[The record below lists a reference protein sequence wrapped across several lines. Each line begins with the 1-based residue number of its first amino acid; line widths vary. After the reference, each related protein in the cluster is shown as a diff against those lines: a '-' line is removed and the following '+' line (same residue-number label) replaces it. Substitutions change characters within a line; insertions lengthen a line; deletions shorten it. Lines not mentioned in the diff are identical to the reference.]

1 MPERGS
7 LHPIT
12 QITNRICDIFSQ
24 MGFDVVEGPEVESDY
39 YNFEALNI
47 PKNHPAR
54 DMQDTFYV
62 SDNVVLRTHTSPTQ
76 PRVMEKQQPPVR
88 IIAPG
93 KVYRCD
99 SDLTH
104 TPMFHQVEGLLVDRK
119 VSFSDLKGILTAFVH
134 QMFDEQTTLRF
145 RPSFFPFT
153 EPSAEVDIRCV
164 ICRGKGCRVCS
175 HTGWLEVLGSGMV
188 HPAVFE
194 NVGYDT
200 SRYTGF
206 AFGMG
211 VERIA
216 MLKYGLS
223 TISGAISTTIMPIP
237 ESILTECSFEPMKV
251 SLSWLNEYVP
261 ITLEVSALADALT
274 MAGLEVE
281 AVEDRYA
288 FLETVVVGKV
298 TEVLPHPNAD
308 RLKLCRVDSGS
319 ETATVVCGAPNVATG
334 MNAPLARVGTRL
346 PNGAVLQ
353 ETVIRGET
361 SAGMLCSEKELELG
375 ADGSGL
381 MVLDSDCGRASSE
394 RGALPFRFYPG
405 DRSDT
410 QPPRLSE
417 HDRGGP
423 RDCRHPGR
431 GLELS

>member
-1 MPERGS
+1 MEALASAADADAVNHLATLYLGRKGHLTHFLRNISSLPVDQRPQAGKRANEIKRALESEFKSALTRLAETFLAATDRIDVSLPGRMPQKGS

-12 QITNRICDIFSQ
+12 QITNRICRIFAK
-24 MGFDVVEGPEVESDY
+24 MGFDVVEGPEVETDY

-76 PRVMEKQQPPVR
+76 PRVMEKQPPPVR
-88 IIAPG
+88 IVAPG

-104 TPMFHQVEGLLVDRK
+104 TPMFHQVEGLLVDHEI
-119 VSFSDLKGILTAFVH
+119 SFADLKGTLTAFIH
-134 QMFDEQTTLRF
+134 QMFDDQTTLRF

-216 MLKYGLS
+216 MLKYGIDDIRRYFDNDYRFLS
-223 TISGAISTTIMPIP
+223 Q
-237 ESILTECSFEPMKV
+237 F
-251 SLSWLNEYVP
+251 
-261 ITLEVSALADALT
+261 
-274 MAGLEVE
+274 
-281 AVEDRYA
+281 
-288 FLETVVVGKV
+288 
-298 TEVLPHPNAD
+298 
-308 RLKLCRVDSGS
+308 
-319 ETATVVCGAPNVATG
+319 
-334 MNAPLARVGTRL
+334 
-346 PNGAVLQ
+346 
-353 ETVIRGET
+353 
-361 SAGMLCSEKELELG
+361 
-375 ADGSGL
+375 
-381 MVLDSDCGRASSE
+381 
-394 RGALPFRFYPG
+394 
-405 DRSDT
+405 
-410 QPPRLSE
+410 
-417 HDRGGP
+417 
-423 RDCRHPGR
+423 
-431 GLELS
+431 

>member
-1 MPERGS
+1 MQALASATDSDAVNDLSTQYLGRKGRITQYLRNISTLPVEERPQAGKRANAVKRSLEGEFKAALARLSNAANPVTDRLDVSLPGRVPEKGS

-12 QITNRICDIFSQ
+12 QITNRICSIFTQ
-24 MGFDVVEGPEVESDY
+24 MGFDIVEGPEVETDY

-76 PRVMEKQQPPVR
+76 PRVMEKQSPPVR

-104 TPMFHQVEGLLVDRK
+104 TPMFHQVEGLLVDRRI
-119 VSFSDLKGILTAFVH
+119 SFADLKGTLTAFVH
-134 QMFDEQTTLRF
+134 QMFDDQTTLRF

-216 MLKYGLS
+216 MLKYGIDDIRRYFDNDYRFLS
-223 TISGAISTTIMPIP
+223 Q
-237 ESILTECSFEPMKV
+237 F
-251 SLSWLNEYVP
+251 
-261 ITLEVSALADALT
+261 
-274 MAGLEVE
+274 
-281 AVEDRYA
+281 
-288 FLETVVVGKV
+288 
-298 TEVLPHPNAD
+298 
-308 RLKLCRVDSGS
+308 
-319 ETATVVCGAPNVATG
+319 
-334 MNAPLARVGTRL
+334 
-346 PNGAVLQ
+346 
-353 ETVIRGET
+353 
-361 SAGMLCSEKELELG
+361 
-375 ADGSGL
+375 
-381 MVLDSDCGRASSE
+381 
-394 RGALPFRFYPG
+394 
-405 DRSDT
+405 
-410 QPPRLSE
+410 
-417 HDRGGP
+417 
-423 RDCRHPGR
+423 
-431 GLELS
+431 

>member
-1 MPERGS
+1 MENTLERIHADAMAALASAADADVINDLSIQYLGRKGHITQFLRKISTLPVEERPQAGKKANEIKRLLETEFKNALDRLANAGQTVTDRIDVSLPGRVPEKGS

-12 QITNRICDIFSQ
+12 QITNRICSIFSQ
-24 MGFDVVEGPEVESDY
+24 MGFDVVEGPEVETDY

-62 SDNVVLRTHTSPTQ
+62 SDSVVLRTHTSPTQ
-76 PRVMEKQQPPVR
+76 PRVMEKREPPVR

-119 VSFSDLKGILTAFVH
+119 ISFADLKGTLTAFVH
-134 QMFDEQTTLRF
+134 QMFDDQTTLRF

-175 HTGWLEVLGSGMV
+175 RTGWLEVLGSGMV

-200 SRYTGF
+200 RRYTGF

-216 MLKYGLS
+216 MLKYGIDDIRRYFDNDYRFLS
-223 TISGAISTTIMPIP
+223 Q
-237 ESILTECSFEPMKV
+237 F
-251 SLSWLNEYVP
+251 
-261 ITLEVSALADALT
+261 
-274 MAGLEVE
+274 
-281 AVEDRYA
+281 
-288 FLETVVVGKV
+288 
-298 TEVLPHPNAD
+298 
-308 RLKLCRVDSGS
+308 
-319 ETATVVCGAPNVATG
+319 
-334 MNAPLARVGTRL
+334 
-346 PNGAVLQ
+346 
-353 ETVIRGET
+353 
-361 SAGMLCSEKELELG
+361 
-375 ADGSGL
+375 
-381 MVLDSDCGRASSE
+381 
-394 RGALPFRFYPG
+394 
-405 DRSDT
+405 
-410 QPPRLSE
+410 
-417 HDRGGP
+417 
-423 RDCRHPGR
+423 
-431 GLELS
+431 

>member
-1 MPERGS
+1 MENTIEQIYADAMEALASVTDVDAVNDLSTQYLGRKGRITHYLRNISSFPVEERPQAGKRANEIKRSIEGEFRNALALLANVSTTATDCIDVSLPGRVPEKGS

-12 QITNRICDIFSQ
+12 QITNRICSIFSQ
-24 MGFDVVEGPEVESDY
+24 MGFDVVEGPEVETDY

-76 PRVMEKQQPPVR
+76 PRVMEKQPPPVR

-104 TPMFHQVEGLLVDRK
+104 TPMFHQVEGLLVDRH
-119 VSFSDLKGILTAFVH
+119 VSFADLKGTLTAFVH
-134 QMFDEQTTLRF
+134 QMFDDQTTLRF

-216 MLKYGLS
+216 MLKYGIDDIRRYFDNDYRFLS
-223 TISGAISTTIMPIP
+223 Q
-237 ESILTECSFEPMKV
+237 F
-251 SLSWLNEYVP
+251 
-261 ITLEVSALADALT
+261 
-274 MAGLEVE
+274 
-281 AVEDRYA
+281 
-288 FLETVVVGKV
+288 
-298 TEVLPHPNAD
+298 
-308 RLKLCRVDSGS
+308 
-319 ETATVVCGAPNVATG
+319 
-334 MNAPLARVGTRL
+334 
-346 PNGAVLQ
+346 
-353 ETVIRGET
+353 
-361 SAGMLCSEKELELG
+361 
-375 ADGSGL
+375 
-381 MVLDSDCGRASSE
+381 
-394 RGALPFRFYPG
+394 
-405 DRSDT
+405 
-410 QPPRLSE
+410 
-417 HDRGGP
+417 
-423 RDCRHPGR
+423 
-431 GLELS
+431 

>member
-1 MPERGS
+1 MENTIERIYADAKEALASATDADAINDLSTRYLGRKGRITHFLRNISSLPVEQRPQAGKRANEIKRSLDSEFKNALDLLSDMVGAATDRIDVSLPGRVPGKGS

-12 QITNRICDIFSQ
+12 QITNRICSIFSR
-24 MGFDVVEGPEVESDY
+24 MGFDVVEGPEVETDY

-76 PRVMEKQQPPVR
+76 PRVMEKRQPPVR

-104 TPMFHQVEGLLVDRK
+104 TPMFHQVEGLLVDRH
-119 VSFSDLKGILTAFVH
+119 VSFADLKGVLTAFIH
-134 QMFDEQTTLRF
+134 QMFDDRTTLRF

-216 MLKYGLS
+216 MLKFG
-223 TISGAISTTIMPIP
+223 IDDIR
-237 ESILTECSFEPMKV
+237 
-251 SLSWLNEYVP
+251 
-261 ITLEVSALADALT
+261 
-274 MAGLEVE
+274 
-281 AVEDRYA
+281 RYFDNDYR
-288 FLETVVVGKV
+288 FLK
-298 TEVLPHPNAD
+298 
-308 RLKLCRVDSGS
+308 
-319 ETATVVCGAPNVATG
+319 
-334 MNAPLARVGTRL
+334 
-346 PNGAVLQ
+346 Q
-353 ETVIRGET
+353 
-361 SAGMLCSEKELELG
+361 
-375 ADGSGL
+375 
-381 MVLDSDCGRASSE
+381 
-394 RGALPFRFYPG
+394 F
-405 DRSDT
+405 
-410 QPPRLSE
+410 
-417 HDRGGP
+417 
-423 RDCRHPGR
+423 
-431 GLELS
+431 

>member
-1 MPERGS
+1 MENTIERIYADAMEALASAADVDAVNDLSTQFLGRKGRITYYLRNISSLPAEERPQAGKRANEIKRSLEGEFKDVLTRLANMSDRATDRIDVSLPGRVPEKGS

-12 QITNRICDIFSQ
+12 QITNRICSIFSQ

-76 PRVMEKQQPPVR
+76 PRVMEQQPPPVR

-104 TPMFHQVEGLLVDRK
+104 TPMFHQVEGLLVDRH
-119 VSFSDLKGILTAFVH
+119 VSFADLKGTLTAFIH
-134 QMFDEQTTLRF
+134 QMFDDQTTLRF

-175 HTGWLEVLGSGMV
+175 QTGWLEILGSGMV

-194 NVGYDT
+194 NIGYDT

-216 MLKYGLS
+216 MLKYGIDDIRRYFDNDYRFLS
-223 TISGAISTTIMPIP
+223 Q
-237 ESILTECSFEPMKV
+237 F
-251 SLSWLNEYVP
+251 
-261 ITLEVSALADALT
+261 
-274 MAGLEVE
+274 
-281 AVEDRYA
+281 
-288 FLETVVVGKV
+288 
-298 TEVLPHPNAD
+298 
-308 RLKLCRVDSGS
+308 
-319 ETATVVCGAPNVATG
+319 
-334 MNAPLARVGTRL
+334 
-346 PNGAVLQ
+346 
-353 ETVIRGET
+353 
-361 SAGMLCSEKELELG
+361 
-375 ADGSGL
+375 
-381 MVLDSDCGRASSE
+381 
-394 RGALPFRFYPG
+394 
-405 DRSDT
+405 
-410 QPPRLSE
+410 
-417 HDRGGP
+417 
-423 RDCRHPGR
+423 
-431 GLELS
+431 

>member
-1 MPERGS
+1 VENTIERIYADAMEALASASDAEAVNELSIEYLGRKGRITHYLRNISSLPAEQRPQAGKRANEIKRSLDEEFKGVLTRMANMSNAATDRIDVSLPGRVPKKGS

-24 MGFDVVEGPEVESDY
+24 MGFEVVEGPEVESDY

-76 PRVMEKQQPPVR
+76 PRVMEKQSPPVR

-104 TPMFHQVEGLLVDRK
+104 TPMFHQVEGLLVDSH
-119 VSFSDLKGILTAFVH
+119 VSFADLKGTLTAFIH
-134 QMFDEQTTLRF
+134 QMFDDMTTLRF

-175 HTGWLEVLGSGMV
+175 HTGWLEILGSGMV

-194 NVGYDT
+194 NIGYDT

-216 MLKYGLS
+216 MLKYG
-223 TISGAISTTIMPIP
+223 IDDIR
-237 ESILTECSFEPMKV
+237 
-251 SLSWLNEYVP
+251 
-261 ITLEVSALADALT
+261 
-274 MAGLEVE
+274 
-281 AVEDRYA
+281 RYFDNDYR
-288 FLETVVVGKV
+288 FL
-298 TEVLPHPNAD
+298 
-308 RLKLCRVDSGS
+308 R
-319 ETATVVCGAPNVATG
+319 
-334 MNAPLARVGTRL
+334 
-346 PNGAVLQ
+346 Q
-353 ETVIRGET
+353 
-361 SAGMLCSEKELELG
+361 
-375 ADGSGL
+375 
-381 MVLDSDCGRASSE
+381 
-394 RGALPFRFYPG
+394 F
-405 DRSDT
+405 
-410 QPPRLSE
+410 
-417 HDRGGP
+417 
-423 RDCRHPGR
+423 
-431 GLELS
+431 

>member
-1 MPERGS
+1 MENTIEQIYADAKQALASASDADAINDLATEYLGRKGRITHFLRNIASLPVDQRPQAGKRANEIKRSLDDDFKRALADLAKTSEAATDRIDVSLPGRVPPRGS

-12 QITNRICDIFSQ
+12 QIANRICNIFSQ
-24 MGFDVVEGPEVESDY
+24 MGFDVVEGPEVETDY

-76 PRVMEKQQPPVR
+76 PRVMEKQSPPVR

-104 TPMFHQVEGLLVDRK
+104 TPMFHQVEGLLVDRH
-119 VSFSDLKGILTAFVH
+119 VSFADLKGTLTAFVH
-134 QMFDEQTTLRF
+134 QMFDDRTTLRF

-175 HTGWLEVLGSGMV
+175 ATGWLEILGSGMV

-216 MLKYGLS
+216 MLKYGIDDIRRYFDNDYRFLS
-223 TISGAISTTIMPIP
+223 Q
-237 ESILTECSFEPMKV
+237 F
-251 SLSWLNEYVP
+251 
-261 ITLEVSALADALT
+261 
-274 MAGLEVE
+274 
-281 AVEDRYA
+281 
-288 FLETVVVGKV
+288 
-298 TEVLPHPNAD
+298 
-308 RLKLCRVDSGS
+308 
-319 ETATVVCGAPNVATG
+319 
-334 MNAPLARVGTRL
+334 
-346 PNGAVLQ
+346 
-353 ETVIRGET
+353 
-361 SAGMLCSEKELELG
+361 
-375 ADGSGL
+375 
-381 MVLDSDCGRASSE
+381 
-394 RGALPFRFYPG
+394 
-405 DRSDT
+405 
-410 QPPRLSE
+410 
-417 HDRGGP
+417 
-423 RDCRHPGR
+423 
-431 GLELS
+431 

>member
-1 MPERGS
+1 MENTIERIYADAMEALASATDTDAVNDLSTQYLGRKGRITQFLRNISSLPVDQRPQAGKRANEIKRSLEDEFKQASTRMASASKAAIDRIDVSLPGRAPEKGS

-12 QITNRICDIFSQ
+12 QIANRICSIFSQ

-104 TPMFHQVEGLLVDRK
+104 TPMFHQVEGLLVDRH
-119 VSFSDLKGILTAFVH
+119 VSFADLKGTLTAFIH
-134 QMFDEQTTLRF
+134 QMFDDQTTLRF

-175 HTGWLEVLGSGMV
+175 QTGWLEVLGSGMV

-200 SRYTGF
+200 SQYTGF

-216 MLKYGLS
+216 MLKYG
-223 TISGAISTTIMPIP
+223 IDDIR
-237 ESILTECSFEPMKV
+237 
-251 SLSWLNEYVP
+251 
-261 ITLEVSALADALT
+261 
-274 MAGLEVE
+274 
-281 AVEDRYA
+281 RYFDNDYR
-288 FLETVVVGKV
+288 FL
-298 TEVLPHPNAD
+298 
-308 RLKLCRVDSGS
+308 R
-319 ETATVVCGAPNVATG
+319 
-334 MNAPLARVGTRL
+334 
-346 PNGAVLQ
+346 Q
-353 ETVIRGET
+353 
-361 SAGMLCSEKELELG
+361 
-375 ADGSGL
+375 
-381 MVLDSDCGRASSE
+381 
-394 RGALPFRFYPG
+394 F
-405 DRSDT
+405 
-410 QPPRLSE
+410 
-417 HDRGGP
+417 
-423 RDCRHPGR
+423 
-431 GLELS
+431 